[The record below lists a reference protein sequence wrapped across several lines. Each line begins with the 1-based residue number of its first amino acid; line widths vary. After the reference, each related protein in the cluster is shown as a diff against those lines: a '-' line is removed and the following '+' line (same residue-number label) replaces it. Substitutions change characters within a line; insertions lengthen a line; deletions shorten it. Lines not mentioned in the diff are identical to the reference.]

1 MKQKVIGY
9 TRVSSETQSLEQQKR
24 AINEY
29 AAAHNLTVDRFIE
42 DFGISA
48 YKKTFEAREGLL
60 EILNLAEQGLVSDL
74 ILFESS
80 RLSRR
85 YGESVS
91 LIERLTMK
99 GVKIHSIVDNGI
111 INQNDLDSLMNAF
124 RSYMNQN
131 ASKLTS
137 ERIKSKLAHLRQQGL
152 YTGGSVTWGFKVVD
166 KRVVP
171 DEELRP
177 VIIQFFNDYIAF
189 GASYCLEKYNIGNP
203 VTLNKRIKNEAYI
216 EIVGEE
222 LWNHANKVR
231 ASRACRK
238 SYTTKTNRS
247 KWLYEGLLHH
257 TCGKKLYLSTQTD
270 GSYYR
275 CYRCNSTSRKMY
287 KAKELEALLE
297 AELMAVFANL
307 SYEKLEE
314 QYLLKT
320 EKLKLVLELEIKSL
334 ETEIEAAEK
343 QLTTLKNRLSHF
355 LCEDGSDMVIK
366 QISELITNKIAEIS
380 SLKTERDEA
389 VIRLSSANN
398 KEQAQLNQINNLL
411 DAKDIYINAS
421 VESKKAVLHLI
432 VDKVIVR
439 DYDALDIFLHI

>member
-1 MKQKVIGY
+1 MIIGY
-9 TRVSSETQSLEQQKR
+9 VRVSSETQTLEQQKK

-29 AAAHNLTVDRFIE
+29 ANNHNLVIDKFIE

-48 YKKTFEAREGLL
+48 YKKTFDAREGMIEVL
-60 EILNLAEQGLVSDL
+60 ELAEQGMVTDL
-74 ILFESS
+74 ILFETS
-80 RLSRR
+80 RISRR

-91 LIERLTMK
+91 LFDKLTTK
-99 GVKIHSIVDNGI
+99 GIRIHSIVDGGI
-111 INQNDLDSLMNAF
+111 INKHEIDELLIAF
-124 RSYMNQN
+124 RSWSNQQS
-131 ASKLTS
+131 SKLTS
-137 ERIKSKLAHLRQQGL
+137 ERIKAKLAHLRQQGL
-152 YTGGSVTWGFKVVD
+152 YTGGSVTWGFKVID

-171 DEELRP
+171 DEELRDT
-177 VIIQFFNDYIAF
+177 VIQFFNDYIAF
-189 GASYCLEKYNIGNP
+189 GAAHCLTKYHIANSM
-203 VTLNKRIKNEAYI
+203 TLNKRIKNEAYKA
-216 EIVGEE
+216 IVGNE
-222 LWNHANKVR
+222 LFAHANKVR
-231 ASRACRK
+231 AGRACRK

-275 CYRCNSTSRKMY
+275 CYRCNSTGRKMY

-297 AELMAVFANL
+297 AELLTVFANL
-307 SYEKLEE
+307 SYDKLEE

-343 QLTTLKNRLSHF
+343 QLNTLKNRLSHF
-355 LCEDGSDMVIK
+355 LCEEGSDMVIT

-398 KEQAQLNQINNLL
+398 KEQAQISQINNLL
-411 DAKDIYINAS
+411 DAKEIYTNAS
-421 VESKKAVLHLI
+421 VEGKKSVLHLI
-432 VDKVIVR
+432 VKDIIVT
-439 DYDALDIFLHI
+439 DYDDLDIYLHI

>member
-1 MKQKVIGY
+1 MMIIAY
-9 TRVSSETQSLEQQKR
+9 MRVSSETQTLDQQKK

-29 AAAHNLTVDRFIE
+29 AAAHSLTVDKFIE

-48 YKKTFEAREGLL
+48 YRKTFEAREGLL

-177 VIIQFFNDYIAF
+177 VITQFFKDYIAF
-189 GASYCLEKYNIGNP
+189 GAAYCLDKYKINNP
-203 VTLNKRIKNEAYI
+203 VTLNKRIKNEAYK
-216 EIVGEE
+216 EIVDED
-222 LWNHANKVR
+222 LWQHANKVR

-238 SYTTKTNRS
+238 SYSTKTNRS
-247 KWLYEGLLHH
+247 KWLFEGLLTHC
-257 TCGKKLYLSTQTD
+257 CGKKLYLSSQTD
-270 GSYYR
+270 GTYYR
-275 CYRCNSTSRKMY
+275 CYRCNSQRRKLY
-287 KAKELEALLE
+287 KAPMLEKVIQD
-297 AELMAVFANL
+297 ELMDVFANL

-334 ETEIEAAEK
+334 DTEIEAAEK
-343 QLTTLKNRLSHF
+343 QLSTLKSRLTHF
-355 LCEDGSDMVIK
+355 LCEDGSDMVIN
-366 QISELITNKIAEIS
+366 QISELITNKVEEIA
-380 SLKTERDEA
+380 SLKTDRDEA
-389 VIRLSSANN
+389 MIRLSSTSN
-398 KEQAQLNQINNLL
+398 KEQKQMDQIRNLL
-411 DAKDIYINAS
+411 DAKDIYLNAS
-421 VESKKAVLHLI
+421 IEGKKSVLHLI
-432 VDKVIVR
+432 VDRIIVS
-439 DYDALDIFLHI
+439 DYDDIEIFLHI

>member
-1 MKQKVIGY
+1 MIIAY
-9 TRVSSETQSLEQQKR
+9 TRVSSETQTLEQQKK

-29 AAAHNLTVDRFIE
+29 AAAHSLIVDKFIE

-48 YKKTFEAREGLL
+48 YRKTFEAREGLL

-177 VIIQFFNDYIAF
+177 VITQFFKDYIAF
-189 GASYCLEKYNIGNP
+189 GASYCLDKYKINNP
-203 VTLNKRIKNEAYI
+203 VTLNKRIKNEAYK
-216 EIVGEE
+216 EIVDED
-222 LWNHANKVR
+222 LWQHANKVR

-238 SYTTKTNRS
+238 SYSSKTNRS
-247 KWLYEGLLHH
+247 KWLFEGLLTHC
-257 TCGKKLYLSTQTD
+257 CGKKLYLSSQTD
-270 GSYYR
+270 GTYYR
-275 CYRCNSTSRKMY
+275 CYRCNSQRRKLY
-287 KAKELEALLE
+287 KAPMIEKVIQD
-297 AELMAVFANL
+297 ELMDVFANL

-320 EKLKLVLELEIKSL
+320 EKLKLVLELEVKSL
-334 ETEIEAAEK
+334 DTEIEAAEK
-343 QLTTLKNRLSHF
+343 QLTTLKSRLTHF
-355 LCEDGSDMVIK
+355 LCEDGSDMVIN
-366 QISELITNKIAEIS
+366 QISELITNKVEEIA
-380 SLKTERDEA
+380 SLKTDRDEA
-389 VIRLSSANN
+389 MIRLSNASN
-398 KEQAQLNQINNLL
+398 KEQKQMDQIRNLL
-411 DAKDIYINAS
+411 DAKDIYLNAS
-421 VESKKAVLHLI
+421 IEGKKSVLHLI
-432 VDKVIVR
+432 VDRIIVS
-439 DYDALDIFLHI
+439 DYDDIEIFLHI

>member
-1 MKQKVIGY
+1 M
-9 TRVSSETQSLEQQKR
+9 RVSSETQTLDQQKK

-29 AAAHNLTVDRFIE
+29 AAAHSLTVDKFIE

-48 YKKTFEAREGLL
+48 YRKTFEAREGLL

-177 VIIQFFNDYIAF
+177 VITQFFKDYIAF
-189 GASYCLEKYNIGNP
+189 GAAYCLDKYKINNP
-203 VTLNKRIKNEAYI
+203 VTLNKRIKNEAYK
-216 EIVGEE
+216 EIVDED
-222 LWNHANKVR
+222 LWQHANKVR

-238 SYTTKTNRS
+238 SYSTKTNRS
-247 KWLYEGLLHH
+247 KWLFEGLLTHC
-257 TCGKKLYLSTQTD
+257 CGKKLYLSSQTD
-270 GSYYR
+270 GTYYR
-275 CYRCNSTSRKMY
+275 CYRCNSQRRKLY
-287 KAKELEALLE
+287 KAPMLEKVIQD
-297 AELMAVFANL
+297 ELMDVFANL

-334 ETEIEAAEK
+334 DTEIEAAEK
-343 QLTTLKNRLSHF
+343 QLSTLKSRLTHF
-355 LCEDGSDMVIK
+355 LCEDGSDMVIN
-366 QISELITNKIAEIS
+366 QISELITNKVEEIA
-380 SLKTERDEA
+380 SLKTDRDEA
-389 VIRLSSANN
+389 MIRLSSTSN
-398 KEQAQLNQINNLL
+398 KEQKQMDQIRNLL
-411 DAKDIYINAS
+411 DAKDIYLNAS
-421 VESKKAVLHLI
+421 IEGKKSVLHLI
-432 VDKVIVR
+432 VDRIIVS
-439 DYDALDIFLHI
+439 DYDDIEIFLHI

>member
-1 MKQKVIGY
+1 MIIAY
-9 TRVSSETQSLEQQKR
+9 TRVSSETQTLDQQKK

-29 AAAHNLTVDRFIE
+29 AAAHSLTVDKFIE

-48 YKKTFEAREGLL
+48 YSKSFEAREGLL

-177 VIIQFFNDYIAF
+177 VITQFFKDYIAF
-189 GASYCLEKYNIGNP
+189 GASYCLDKYKINNP
-203 VTLNKRIKNEAYI
+203 VTLNKRIKNEAYK
-216 EIVGEE
+216 EIVDED
-222 LWNHANKVR
+222 LWQHANKVR
-231 ASRACRK
+231 SSRACRK
-238 SYTTKTNRS
+238 SYSSKTNRS
-247 KWLYEGLLHH
+247 KWLFEGLLTHC
-257 TCGKKLYLSTQTD
+257 CGKKLYLSSQTD
-270 GSYYR
+270 GTYYR
-275 CYRCNSTSRKMY
+275 CYRCNSQRRKLY
-287 KAKELEALLE
+287 KASMLEKVIQD
-297 AELMAVFANL
+297 ELMDVFANL

-320 EKLKLVLELEIKSL
+320 EKLKLVLELEVKSL
-334 ETEIEAAEK
+334 DTEIEAAEK
-343 QLTTLKNRLSHF
+343 QLNTLKSRLTHF
-355 LCEDGSDMVIK
+355 LCEDGSDMVIN
-366 QISELITNKIAEIS
+366 QISELITNKVEEIA
-380 SLKTERDEA
+380 SLKTDRDEA
-389 VIRLSSANN
+389 MIRLSNASN
-398 KEQAQLNQINNLL
+398 KEQKQMDQIRNLL
-411 DAKDIYINAS
+411 DAKDIYLNAS
-421 VESKKAVLHLI
+421 IEGKKSVLHLI
-432 VDKVIVR
+432 VDRIIVS
-439 DYDALDIFLHI
+439 DYDDIEVFLHI

>member
-1 MKQKVIGY
+1 MIIAY
-9 TRVSSETQSLEQQKR
+9 MRVSSETQTLDQQKK

-29 AAAHNLTVDRFIE
+29 AAAHSLTIDKFIE

-48 YKKTFEAREGLL
+48 YRKTFEAREGLL
-60 EILNLAEQGLVSDL
+60 EILELAEQGLVSDL

-171 DEELRP
+171 DEELRDT
-177 VIIQFFNDYIAF
+177 IIQFFNDYIAY
-189 GASYCLEKYNIGNP
+189 GASYVMDKYKINNP
-203 VTLNKRIKNEAYI
+203 VTLNKRIKNEAYK
-216 EIVGEE
+216 EIVDED
-222 LWNHANKVR
+222 LWQHANKVR

-238 SYTTKTNRS
+238 SYSSKTNRS
-247 KWLYEGLLHH
+247 KWLFEGLLTHC
-257 TCGKKLYLSTQTD
+257 CGKKLYLSSQTD
-270 GSYYR
+270 GTYYR
-275 CYRCNSTSRKMY
+275 CYRCNSQRRKLY
-287 KAKELEALLE
+287 KAPMLEKVIQD
-297 AELMAVFANL
+297 ELMDVFANL

-320 EKLKLVLELEIKSL
+320 EKLKLVLELEVKSL
-334 ETEIEAAEK
+334 DTEIEAAEK
-343 QLTTLKNRLSHF
+343 QLATLKSRLTHF
-355 LCEDGSDMVIK
+355 LCEDGSDMVIN
-366 QISELITNKIAEIS
+366 QISELITNKVEEIA
-380 SLKTERDEA
+380 SLKTDRDEA
-389 VIRLSSANN
+389 MIRLSSASN
-398 KEQAQLNQINNLL
+398 KEQKQMDQIRNLL
-411 DAKDIYINAS
+411 DAKDIYLNAS
-421 VESKKAVLHLI
+421 IEGKKSVLHLI
-432 VDKVIVR
+432 VDRIIVS
-439 DYDALDIFLHI
+439 DYDDIEIFLHI

>member
-1 MKQKVIGY
+1 MIIAY
-9 TRVSSETQSLEQQKR
+9 MRVSSETQTLDQQRK

-29 AAAHNLTVDRFIE
+29 AAAHSLTIDKFIE

-48 YKKTFEAREGLL
+48 YRKTFEAREGLL

-177 VIIQFFNDYIAF
+177 VITQFFKDYISF
-189 GASYCLEKYNIGNP
+189 GASYCLDKYKINNP
-203 VTLNKRIKNEAYI
+203 VTLNKRIKNEAYK
-216 EIVGEE
+216 EIVDED
-222 LWNHANKVR
+222 LWQHANKVR

-238 SYTTKTNRS
+238 SYSSKTNRS
-247 KWLYEGLLHH
+247 KWLFEGLLTHC
-257 TCGKKLYLSTQTD
+257 CGKKLYLSSQTD
-270 GSYYR
+270 GTYYR
-275 CYRCNSTSRKMY
+275 CYRCNSQRRKLY
-287 KAKELEALLE
+287 KAPMLEKVIQD
-297 AELMAVFANL
+297 ELMDVFANL

-320 EKLKLVLELEIKSL
+320 EKLKLVLELEVKSL
-334 ETEIEAAEK
+334 DTEIEAAEK
-343 QLTTLKNRLSHF
+343 QLATLKSRLTHF
-355 LCEDGSDMVIK
+355 LCEDGSDMVIN
-366 QISELITNKIAEIS
+366 QISELITNKVEEIA
-380 SLKTERDEA
+380 SLKTDRDEA
-389 VIRLSSANN
+389 MIKLSNASN
-398 KEQAQLNQINNLL
+398 KEQKQMDQIRNLL
-411 DAKDIYINAS
+411 DAKDIYLNAS
-421 VESKKAVLHLI
+421 IEGKKSVLHLI
-432 VDKVIVR
+432 VDRIIVS
-439 DYDALDIFLHI
+439 DYDDLEIYLHI

>member
-29 AAAHNLTVDRFIE
+29 ADNHNLIIDRFIE

-48 YKKTFEAREGLL
+48 YKKTFEARDGIL
-60 EILNLAEQGLVSDL
+60 EVLELAEQGLVSDL
-74 ILFESS
+74 LLFESS

-85 YGESVS
+85 YGESVG
-91 LIERLTMK
+91 LIERLTMN
-99 GVKIHSIVDNGI
+99 GVKIHSIVDGGV
-111 INQNDLDSLMNAF
+111 INQSEIDSLVNAF
-124 RSYMNQN
+124 RSWANQQS
-131 ASKLTS
+131 SKLTS
-137 ERIKSKLAHLRQQGL
+137 ERIKAKLAHLRQQGL
-152 YTGGSVTWGFKVVD
+152 YTGGSVTWGFTVVD
-166 KRVVP
+166 RKVVP

-177 VIIQFFNDYIAF
+177 VIIQFFNDYIAY

-222 LWNHANKVR
+222 LYNHANKVR

-275 CYRCNSTSRKMY
+275 CYRCNSTGRKMY

-297 AELMAVFANL
+297 AELMTVFANL

-343 QLTTLKNRLSHF
+343 QLTTLKNRLTHF

-380 SLKTERDEA
+380 SLKSDRDEA

-398 KEQAQLNQINNLL
+398 KEQQQLNQINNLL

>member
-1 MKQKVIGY
+1 MMIIAY
-9 TRVSSETQSLEQQKR
+9 MRVSSETQTLDQQKK

-29 AAAHNLTVDRFIE
+29 AAAHSLTIDKFIE

-48 YKKTFEAREGLL
+48 YRKTFEAREGLL

-137 ERIKSKLAHLRQQGL
+137 ERIKSKLAHLRQQGF
-152 YTGGSVTWGFKVVD
+152 YTGGSVTWGFTVID

-177 VIIQFFNDYIAF
+177 VITQFFKDYIAF
-189 GASYCLEKYNIGNP
+189 GASYCLDKYKINNP
-203 VTLNKRIKNEAYI
+203 VTLNKRIKNEAYK
-216 EIVGEE
+216 EIVDED
-222 LWNHANKVR
+222 LWQHANKVR

-238 SYTTKTNRS
+238 SYSSKTNRS
-247 KWLYEGLLHH
+247 KWLFEGLLTHC
-257 TCGKKLYLSTQTD
+257 CGKKLYLSSQTD
-270 GSYYR
+270 GTYYR
-275 CYRCNSTSRKMY
+275 CYRCNSQRRKLY
-287 KAKELEALLE
+287 KAPMLEKVIQD
-297 AELMAVFANL
+297 ELMDVFANL

-343 QLTTLKNRLSHF
+343 QLATLKSRLTHF
-355 LCEDGSDMVIK
+355 LCEDGSDMVIN
-366 QISELITNKIAEIS
+366 QISELITNKVEEIA
-380 SLKTERDEA
+380 SLKTDRDEA
-389 VIRLSSANN
+389 MIRLSSTSN
-398 KEQAQLNQINNLL
+398 KEQKQMDQIRNLL
-411 DAKDIYINAS
+411 DAKDIYLNAS
-421 VESKKAVLHLI
+421 IEGKKSVLHLI
-432 VDKVIVR
+432 VDRIIVS
-439 DYDALDIFLHI
+439 DYDDIEIFLHI

>member
-1 MKQKVIGY
+1 MMIIAY
-9 TRVSSETQSLEQQKR
+9 MRVSSETQTLDQQKK

-48 YKKTFEAREGLL
+48 YRKTFEAREGLL

-166 KRVVP
+166 RRVVP
-171 DEELRP
+171 DEELRDT
-177 VIIQFFNDYIAF
+177 IIQFFNDYIAY
-189 GASYCLEKYNIGNP
+189 GASYVMDKYKINNP
-203 VTLNKRIKNEAYI
+203 VTLNKRIKNEAYK
-216 EIVGEE
+216 EIVDED
-222 LWNHANKVR
+222 LWQHANKVR

-238 SYTTKTNRS
+238 SYSSKTNRS
-247 KWLYEGLLHH
+247 KWLFEGLLTHC
-257 TCGKKLYLSTQTD
+257 CGKKLYLSSQTD
-270 GSYYR
+270 GTYYR
-275 CYRCNSTSRKMY
+275 CYRCNSQRRKLY
-287 KAKELEALLE
+287 KAPMFEKVIQD
-297 AELMAVFANL
+297 ELMDVFANL

-320 EKLKLVLELEIKSL
+320 EKLKLVLELEVKSL
-334 ETEIEAAEK
+334 DTEIEAAEK
-343 QLTTLKNRLSHF
+343 QLNTLKSRLTHF
-355 LCEDGSDMVIK
+355 LCEDGSDMVIN
-366 QISELITNKIAEIS
+366 QISELITNKVEEIA
-380 SLKTERDEA
+380 SLKTDRDEA
-389 VIRLSSANN
+389 MIRLSNASN
-398 KEQAQLNQINNLL
+398 KEQKQMDQIRNLL
-411 DAKDIYINAS
+411 DAKDIYLNAS
-421 VESKKAVLHLI
+421 IEGKKSVLHLI
-432 VDKVIVR
+432 VDRIIVS
-439 DYDALDIFLHI
+439 DYDDIEIFLHI

>member
-1 MKQKVIGY
+1 MIIAY
-9 TRVSSETQSLEQQKR
+9 MRVSSETQTLDQQQK

-29 AAAHNLTVDRFIE
+29 AAAHNLTVDKFIE

-48 YKKTFEAREGLL
+48 YRKTFEAREGLL

-99 GVKIHSIVDNGI
+99 GVKIHSFVDIGI

-152 YTGGSVTWGFKVVD
+152 YTGGSVTWGFTVVD

-171 DEELRP
+171 DEDLRP
-177 VIIQFFNDYIAF
+177 VITQFFNDYIAF
-189 GASYCLEKYNIGNP
+189 GASYCLDKYKINNP

-216 EIVGEE
+216 EIVGED
-222 LWNHANKVR
+222 LFSHANKVR

-238 SYTTKTNRS
+238 SYSTKTNRS
-247 KWLYEGLLHH
+247 KWLFEGLLTHC
-257 TCGKKLYLSTQTD
+257 CGKKLYLSSQTD
-270 GSYYR
+270 GTYYR
-275 CYRCNSTSRKMY
+275 CYRCNSQRRKLY
-287 KAKELEALLE
+287 KAPMLEKVIQD
-297 AELMAVFANL
+297 ELMDVFANL

-334 ETEIEAAEK
+334 DTEIEAAEK
-343 QLTTLKNRLSHF
+343 QLTTLKSRLTHF
-355 LCEDGSDMVIK
+355 LCEDGSDMVIN
-366 QISELITNKIAEIS
+366 QISELITNKVEEIAA
-380 SLKTERDEA
+380 LKTDRDEA
-389 VIRLSSANN
+389 MIRLSSASN
-398 KEQAQLNQINNLL
+398 KEQAQMDQIRNLL
-411 DAKDIYINAS
+411 DAKDIYLNAS
-421 VESKKAVLHLI
+421 IEGKKSVLHLI
-432 VDKVIVR
+432 VDRIVVS
-439 DYDALDIFLHI
+439 DYDDFDIFLHI

>member
-1 MKQKVIGY
+1 MMIIAY
-9 TRVSSETQSLEQQKR
+9 MRVSSETQTLDQQKK

-29 AAAHNLTVDRFIE
+29 AAAHSLTIDKFIE

-48 YKKTFEAREGLL
+48 YRKTFEAREGLL
-60 EILNLAEQGLVSDL
+60 EILNLVEQGLVSDL

-177 VIIQFFNDYIAF
+177 VITQFFKDYISF
-189 GASYCLEKYNIGNP
+189 GASYCLDKYKINNP
-203 VTLNKRIKNEAYI
+203 VTLNKRIKNEAYK
-216 EIVGEE
+216 EIVDED
-222 LWNHANKVR
+222 LWQHANKVR

-238 SYTTKTNRS
+238 SYSSKTNRS
-247 KWLYEGLLHH
+247 KWLFEGLLTHC
-257 TCGKKLYLSTQTD
+257 CGKKLYLSSQTD
-270 GSYYR
+270 GTYYR
-275 CYRCNSTSRKMY
+275 CYRCNSQRRKLY
-287 KAKELEALLE
+287 KAPMLEKVIQD
-297 AELMAVFANL
+297 ELMDVFANL

-320 EKLKLVLELEIKSL
+320 EKLKLVLELEVKSL
-334 ETEIEAAEK
+334 DTEIEAAEK
-343 QLTTLKNRLSHF
+343 QLATLKSRLTHF
-355 LCEDGSDMVIK
+355 LCEDGSDMVIN
-366 QISELITNKIAEIS
+366 QISELITNKVEEIA
-380 SLKTERDEA
+380 SLKTDRDEA
-389 VIRLSSANN
+389 MIKLSNASN
-398 KEQAQLNQINNLL
+398 KEQKQMDQIRNLL
-411 DAKDIYINAS
+411 DAKDIYLNAS
-421 VESKKAVLHLI
+421 IEGKKSVLHLI
-432 VDKVIVR
+432 VDRIIVS
-439 DYDALDIFLHI
+439 DYDDLEIYLHI

>member
-1 MKQKVIGY
+1 MIIAY
-9 TRVSSETQSLEQQKR
+9 MRVSSETQTLDQQKK

-48 YKKTFEAREGLL
+48 YRKTFEAREGLL

-177 VIIQFFNDYIAF
+177 VITQFFKDYIAF
-189 GASYCLEKYNIGNP
+189 GAAYCLDKYKINNP
-203 VTLNKRIKNEAYI
+203 VTLNKRIKNEAYK
-216 EIVGEE
+216 EIVDED
-222 LWNHANKVR
+222 LWQHANKVR

-238 SYTTKTNRS
+238 SYSSKTNRS
-247 KWLYEGLLHH
+247 KWLFEGLLTHC
-257 TCGKKLYLSTQTD
+257 CGKKLYLSSQTD
-270 GSYYR
+270 GTYYR
-275 CYRCNSTSRKMY
+275 CYRCNSQRRKLY
-287 KAKELEALLE
+287 KAPMLEKVIQD
-297 AELMAVFANL
+297 ELMDVFANL

-320 EKLKLVLELEIKSL
+320 EKLKLVLELEVKSL
-334 ETEIEAAEK
+334 DTEIEAAEK
-343 QLTTLKNRLSHF
+343 QLSTLKSRLTHF
-355 LCEDGSDMVIK
+355 LCEDGSDMVIN
-366 QISELITNKIAEIS
+366 QISELITNKVEEIA
-380 SLKTERDEA
+380 SLKTDRDEA
-389 VIRLSSANN
+389 MIRLSSASN
-398 KEQAQLNQINNLL
+398 KEQKQMDQIRNLL
-411 DAKDIYINAS
+411 DAKDIYLNAS
-421 VESKKAVLHLI
+421 IEGKKSVLHLI
-432 VDKVIVR
+432 VDRIIVS
-439 DYDALDIFLHI
+439 DYDDIEIFLHI

>member
-1 MKQKVIGY
+1 MMIIAY
-9 TRVSSETQSLEQQKR
+9 MRVSSETQTLDQQKK

-29 AAAHNLTVDRFIE
+29 AAAHNLTVDKFIE

-48 YKKTFEAREGLL
+48 YRKTFEAREGLL

-137 ERIKSKLAHLRQQGL
+137 ERIKSKLAHLRQQGF
-152 YTGGSVTWGFKVVD
+152 YTGGSVTWGFTVID

-177 VIIQFFNDYIAF
+177 VIVQFFKDYIAF
-189 GASYCLEKYNIGNP
+189 GAAYCLDKYKINNP
-203 VTLNKRIKNEAYI
+203 VTLNKRIKNEAYK
-216 EIVGEE
+216 EIVDED
-222 LWNHANKVR
+222 LWQHANKVR

-238 SYTTKTNRS
+238 SYSSKTNRS
-247 KWLYEGLLHH
+247 KWLFEGLLTHC
-257 TCGKKLYLSTQTD
+257 CGKKLYLSSQTD
-270 GSYYR
+270 GTYYR
-275 CYRCNSTSRKMY
+275 CYRCNSQRRKLY
-287 KAKELEALLE
+287 KAPMLEKVIQD
-297 AELMAVFANL
+297 ELMDVFANL

-320 EKLKLVLELEIKSL
+320 EKLKLVLELEVKSL
-334 ETEIEAAEK
+334 DTEIEAAEK
-343 QLTTLKNRLSHF
+343 QLNTLKSRLTHF
-355 LCEDGSDMVIK
+355 LCEDGSDMVIN
-366 QISELITNKIAEIS
+366 QISELITNKVEEIA
-380 SLKTERDEA
+380 SLKTDRDEA
-389 VIRLSSANN
+389 MIRLSNASN
-398 KEQAQLNQINNLL
+398 KEQKQMDQIRNLL
-411 DAKDIYINAS
+411 DAKDIYLNAS
-421 VESKKAVLHLI
+421 IEGKKSVLHLI
-432 VDKVIVR
+432 VDRIIVS
-439 DYDALDIFLHI
+439 DYDDIEIFLHI

>member
-1 MKQKVIGY
+1 MIIAY
-9 TRVSSETQSLEQQKR
+9 TRVSSETQTLDQQKK

-29 AAAHNLTVDRFIE
+29 AAAHSLTVDKFIE

-48 YKKTFEAREGLL
+48 YSKSFEAREGLL

-177 VIIQFFNDYIAF
+177 VITQFFKDYIAF
-189 GASYCLEKYNIGNP
+189 GASYCLDKYKINNP
-203 VTLNKRIKNEAYI
+203 VTLNKRIKNEAYK
-216 EIVGEE
+216 EIVDED
-222 LWNHANKVR
+222 LWQHANKVR
-231 ASRACRK
+231 SSRACRK
-238 SYTTKTNRS
+238 SYSSKTNRS
-247 KWLYEGLLHH
+247 KWLFEGLLTHC
-257 TCGKKLYLSTQTD
+257 CGKKLYLSSQTD
-270 GSYYR
+270 GTYYR
-275 CYRCNSTSRKMY
+275 CYRCNSQRRKLY
-287 KAKELEALLE
+287 KASMLEKVIQD
-297 AELMAVFANL
+297 ELMDVFANL

-320 EKLKLVLELEIKSL
+320 EKLKLVLELEVKSL
-334 ETEIEAAEK
+334 DTEIEAAEK
-343 QLTTLKNRLSHF
+343 QLNTLKSRLTHF
-355 LCEDGSDMVIK
+355 LCEDGSDMVIN
-366 QISELITNKIAEIS
+366 QISELITNKVEEIA
-380 SLKTERDEA
+380 SLKTDRDEA
-389 VIRLSSANN
+389 MIRLSSTSN
-398 KEQAQLNQINNLL
+398 KEQKQMDQIRNLL
-411 DAKDIYINAS
+411 DAKDIYLNAS
-421 VESKKAVLHLI
+421 IEGKKSVLHLI
-432 VDKVIVR
+432 VDRIIVS
-439 DYDALDIFLHI
+439 DYDDIEVFLHI

>member
-1 MKQKVIGY
+1 MIIAY
-9 TRVSSETQSLEQQKR
+9 MRVSSETQTLDQQKK

-29 AAAHNLTVDRFIE
+29 AANHNLTVDRFIE

-48 YKKTFEAREGLL
+48 YRKTFEAREGLL

-177 VIIQFFNDYIAF
+177 VIVQFFKDYIAF
-189 GASYCLEKYNIGNP
+189 GAAYCLDKYKINNP
-203 VTLNKRIKNEAYI
+203 VTLNKRIKNEAYK
-216 EIVGEE
+216 EIVDED
-222 LWNHANKVR
+222 LWQHANKVR

-238 SYTTKTNRS
+238 SYSSKTNRS
-247 KWLYEGLLHH
+247 KWLFEGLLTHC
-257 TCGKKLYLSTQTD
+257 CGKKLYLSSQTD
-270 GSYYR
+270 GTYYR
-275 CYRCNSTSRKMY
+275 CYRCNSQRRKLY
-287 KAKELEALLE
+287 KAPMLEKVIQD
-297 AELMAVFANL
+297 ELMDVFANL

-320 EKLKLVLELEIKSL
+320 EKLKLVLELEVKSL
-334 ETEIEAAEK
+334 DTEIEAAEK
-343 QLTTLKNRLSHF
+343 QLNTLKSRLTHF
-355 LCEDGSDMVIK
+355 LCEDGSDMVIN
-366 QISELITNKIAEIS
+366 QISELITNKVEEIA
-380 SLKTERDEA
+380 SLKTDRDEA
-389 VIRLSSANN
+389 MIRLSNASN
-398 KEQAQLNQINNLL
+398 KEQKQMDQIRNLL
-411 DAKDIYINAS
+411 DAKDIYLNAS
-421 VESKKAVLHLI
+421 IEGKKSVLHLI
-432 VDKVIVR
+432 VDRIIVS
-439 DYDALDIFLHI
+439 DYDDIEIFLHI

>member
-1 MKQKVIGY
+1 MIIAY
-9 TRVSSETQSLEQQKR
+9 TRVSSETQTLDQQKK

-29 AAAHNLTVDRFIE
+29 ASAHNLTIDRFIE

-48 YKKTFEAREGLL
+48 YSKSFEAREGLL
-60 EILNLAEQGLVSDL
+60 EVLNLAEQGLVSDL

-177 VIIQFFNDYIAF
+177 VITQFFKDYIAF
-189 GASYCLEKYNIGNP
+189 GAAYCLDKYKINNP
-203 VTLNKRIKNEAYI
+203 VTLNKRIKNEAYK
-216 EIVGEE
+216 EIVDED
-222 LWNHANKVR
+222 LWQHANKVR

-238 SYTTKTNRS
+238 SYSSKTNRS
-247 KWLYEGLLHH
+247 KWLFEGLLTHC
-257 TCGKKLYLSTQTD
+257 CGKKLYLSSQTD
-270 GSYYR
+270 GTYYR
-275 CYRCNSTSRKMY
+275 CYRCNSQRRKLY
-287 KAKELEALLE
+287 KAPMLEKVIQD
-297 AELMAVFANL
+297 ELMDVFANL

-320 EKLKLVLELEIKSL
+320 EKLKLVLELEVKSL
-334 ETEIEAAEK
+334 DTEIEAAEK
-343 QLTTLKNRLSHF
+343 QLNTLKSRLTHF
-355 LCEDGSDMVIK
+355 LCEDGSDMVIN
-366 QISELITNKIAEIS
+366 QISELITNKVEEIA
-380 SLKTERDEA
+380 SLKTDRDEA
-389 VIRLSSANN
+389 MIRLSSASN
-398 KEQAQLNQINNLL
+398 KEQKQMDQIRNLL
-411 DAKDIYINAS
+411 DAKDIYLNAS
-421 VESKKAVLHLI
+421 IEGKKSVLHLI
-432 VDKVIVR
+432 VDRIIVS
-439 DYDALDIFLHI
+439 DYDDIEVFLHI

>member
-1 MKQKVIGY
+1 MMIIAY
-9 TRVSSETQSLEQQKR
+9 MRVSSETQTLDQQKK

-48 YKKTFEAREGLL
+48 YRKTFEAREGLL

-152 YTGGSVTWGFKVVD
+152 YTGGSVTWGFTVAD

-177 VIIQFFNDYIAF
+177 VITQFFKDYIAF
-189 GASYCLEKYNIGNP
+189 GASYCLDKYKINNP
-203 VTLNKRIKNEAYI
+203 VTLNKRIKNEAYK
-216 EIVGEE
+216 EIVDED
-222 LWNHANKVR
+222 LWQHANKVR

-238 SYTTKTNRS
+238 SYSSKTNRS
-247 KWLYEGLLHH
+247 KWLFEGLLTHC
-257 TCGKKLYLSTQTD
+257 CGKKLYLSSQTD
-270 GSYYR
+270 GTYYR
-275 CYRCNSTSRKMY
+275 CYRCNSQRRKLY
-287 KAKELEALLE
+287 KAPMLEKVIQD
-297 AELMAVFANL
+297 ELMDVFANL

-320 EKLKLVLELEIKSL
+320 EKLKLVLELEVKSL
-334 ETEIEAAEK
+334 DTEIEAAEK
-343 QLTTLKNRLSHF
+343 QLATLKSRLTHF
-355 LCEDGSDMVIK
+355 LCEDGSDMVIN
-366 QISELITNKIAEIS
+366 QISELITNKVEEIA
-380 SLKTERDEA
+380 SLKTDRDEA
-389 VIRLSSANN
+389 MIRLSNASN
-398 KEQAQLNQINNLL
+398 KEQKQMDQIRNLL
-411 DAKDIYINAS
+411 DAKDIYLNAS
-421 VESKKAVLHLI
+421 IEGKKSVLHLI
-432 VDKVIVR
+432 VDRIIVS
-439 DYDALDIFLHI
+439 DYDDLEIFLHI

>member
-1 MKQKVIGY
+1 MIIAY
-9 TRVSSETQSLEQQKR
+9 LRVSTTDQTIAQQRK
-24 AINEY
+24 AIEDY
-29 AAAHNLTVDRFIE
+29 AAAHSLVIDKVYSDE
-42 DFGISA
+42 GISA
-48 YKKTFEAREGLL
+48 YSKTFEAREGLL
-60 EILNLAEQGLVSDL
+60 EILKLSEQGLVSDL
-74 ILFESS
+74 ILFETS
-80 RLSRR
+80 RISRR

-91 LIERLTMK
+91 LFDNLTTK
-99 GVKIHSIVDNGI
+99 GIRIHSVVDGGV
-111 INQNDLDSLMNAF
+111 INAQEIDQLMLAF
-124 RSYMNQN
+124 RSYMNQQS
-131 ASKLTS
+131 SKLTS
-137 ERIKSKLAHLRQQGL
+137 ERIKAKLSHLRQQGL
-152 YTGGSVTWGFKVVD
+152 YTGGSVTWGFTVVD
-166 KRVVP
+166 RKVVP

-203 VTLNKRIKNEAYI
+203 VTLNKRIKNEAYK
-216 EIVGEE
+216 ELVGEE
-222 LWNHANKVR
+222 LYNHANKVR
-231 ASRACRK
+231 AGRACRK

-270 GSYYR
+270 SSYYR
-275 CYRCNSTSRKMY
+275 CYRCNSTGRKMY

-297 AELMAVFANL
+297 AELMTVFANL

-343 QLTTLKNRLSHF
+343 QLTTLKNRLTHF

-380 SLKTERDEA
+380 SLKTDRDEA

-398 KEQAQLNQINNLL
+398 KEQQQLNQINNLL
-411 DAKDIYINAS
+411 DAKDIYINAP

-432 VDKVIVR
+432 VDKVVVR
-439 DYDALDIFLHI
+439 DYNALDIFLHI

>member
-1 MKQKVIGY
+1 MMIIAY
-9 TRVSSETQSLEQQKR
+9 MRVSSETQTLDQQKK

-29 AAAHNLTVDRFIE
+29 AAAHSLTIDKFIE

-152 YTGGSVTWGFKVVD
+152 YTGGSTLWGFTVID

-177 VIIQFFNDYIAF
+177 VIVQFFKDYIAF
-189 GASYCLEKYNIGNP
+189 GASYCLDKYKINNP
-203 VTLNKRIKNEAYI
+203 VTLNKRIKNEAYK
-216 EIVGEE
+216 EIVDED
-222 LWNHANKVR
+222 LWQHANKVR

-238 SYTTKTNRS
+238 SYSSKTNRS
-247 KWLYEGLLHH
+247 KWLFEGLLTHC
-257 TCGKKLYLSTQTD
+257 CGKKLYLSSQTD
-270 GSYYR
+270 GTYYR
-275 CYRCNSTSRKMY
+275 CYRCNSQRRKLY
-287 KAKELEALLE
+287 KAPMLEKVIQD
-297 AELMAVFANL
+297 ELMDVFANL

-320 EKLKLVLELEIKSL
+320 EKLKLVLELEVKSL
-334 ETEIEAAEK
+334 DTEIEAAEK
-343 QLTTLKNRLSHF
+343 QLNTLKSRLTHF
-355 LCEDGSDMVIK
+355 LCEDGSDMVIN
-366 QISELITNKIAEIS
+366 QISELITNKVEEIA
-380 SLKTERDEA
+380 SLKTDRDEA
-389 VIRLSSANN
+389 MIRLSSTSN
-398 KEQAQLNQINNLL
+398 KEQKQMDQIRNLL
-411 DAKDIYINAS
+411 DAKDIYLNAS
-421 VESKKAVLHLI
+421 IEGKKSVLHLI
-432 VDKVIVR
+432 VDRIIVS
-439 DYDALDIFLHI
+439 DYDDIEIFLHI

>member
-1 MKQKVIGY
+1 MIIAY
-9 TRVSSETQSLEQQKR
+9 TRVSSETQTLDQQKK

-29 AAAHNLTVDRFIE
+29 AAAHSLTVDKFIE

-48 YKKTFEAREGLL
+48 YSKSFEAREGLL

-177 VIIQFFNDYIAF
+177 VITQFFKDYIAF
-189 GASYCLEKYNIGNP
+189 GASYCLDKYKINNP
-203 VTLNKRIKNEAYI
+203 VTLNKRIKNEAYK
-216 EIVGEE
+216 EIVDED
-222 LWNHANKVR
+222 LWQHANKVR
-231 ASRACRK
+231 SSRACRK
-238 SYTTKTNRS
+238 SYSSKTNRS
-247 KWLYEGLLHH
+247 KWLFEGLLTHC
-257 TCGKKLYLSTQTD
+257 CGKKLYLSSQTD
-270 GSYYR
+270 GTYYR
-275 CYRCNSTSRKMY
+275 CYRCNSQRRKLY
-287 KAKELEALLE
+287 KAPMLEKVIQD
-297 AELMAVFANL
+297 ELMDVFANL

-320 EKLKLVLELEIKSL
+320 EKLKLVLELEVKSL
-334 ETEIEAAEK
+334 DTEIEAAEK
-343 QLTTLKNRLSHF
+343 QLNTLKSRLTHF
-355 LCEDGSDMVIK
+355 LCEDGSDMVIN
-366 QISELITNKIAEIS
+366 QISELITNKVEEIA
-380 SLKTERDEA
+380 SLKTDRDEA
-389 VIRLSSANN
+389 MIRLSNASN
-398 KEQAQLNQINNLL
+398 KEQKQMDQIRNLL
-411 DAKDIYINAS
+411 DAKDIYLNAS
-421 VESKKAVLHLI
+421 IEGKKSVLHLI
-432 VDKVIVR
+432 VDRIIVS
-439 DYDALDIFLHI
+439 DYDDIEVFLHI